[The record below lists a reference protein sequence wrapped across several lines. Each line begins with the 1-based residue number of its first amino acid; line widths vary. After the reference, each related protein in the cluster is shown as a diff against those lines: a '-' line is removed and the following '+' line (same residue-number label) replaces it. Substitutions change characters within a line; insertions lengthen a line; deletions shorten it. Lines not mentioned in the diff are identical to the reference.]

1 MENSTPPVE
10 VNNLKV
16 YGNLFQSKCIAAL
29 VSDRP
34 FLERIVDILLPEYFA
49 TDAHKWVIEVIVDY
63 FIQYKELPTKDVF
76 KVKVQALPE
85 TQDDLRLAVVEEIKA
100 AYDHI
105 SDTDVKFVKEQF
117 LTFCKQM
124 RLKNAI
130 IKSAEFLKRGDYE
143 AIKHEVDE
151 AMRAGLER
159 NLGHEYMIDVDK
171 RMSQMARE
179 CIKTGW
185 DIIDKRLDG
194 GLGKGELGFIVAPAG
209 SGKSW
214 LLSRFGAE
222 AMKQGK
228 NVLHVTLELNE
239 NYVGLRYDAYFSGIA
254 FQEVRKSIPI
264 VKTKIDELKKNGSG
278 QLFVK
283 YFPLKTAS
291 PQTLKMHIDRLQLIT
306 GIKIDML
313 VVDYAD
319 ILRPFM
325 ADRNANSY
333 SEAGSVYEELRQ
345 IAGELQIPVWSASQ
359 SNRGAHEEEVIQ
371 AHNVADS
378 YRKIM
383 TGDFIISLS
392 RKMEDKVASTGRIHI
407 IKNRF
412 GQDGDTFPIEFDT
425 STGTARVYEVD
436 SPEGRAL
443 MAKTKDVE
451 QNIQDV
457 LKSEWNKHK
466 GNGGSGVDQD

>member
-1 MENSTPPVE
+1 MENHSDVE

-16 YGNLFQSKCIAAL
+16 YGNIFQSKCIAAL
-29 VSDRP
+29 VSDRS
-34 FLERIVDILLPEYFA
+34 FLERIVDILSVEYFE
-49 TDAHKWVIEVIVDY
+49 TDAHKWVIKLIVEY
-63 FIQYKELPTKDVF
+63 FLKYKELPTMEVF
-76 KVKVQALPE
+76 KM
-85 TQDDLRLAVVEEIKA
+85 EIKSIPENQEVLRA
-100 AYDHI
+100 AVFEEVKKAYTHI
-105 SDTDVKFVKEQF
+105 KDTDVQYVKEQF

-124 RLKNAI
+124 KLKTAI
-130 IKSAEFLKRGDYE
+130 WKSVEHLQRGDYE

-159 NLGHEYMIDVDK
+159 NLGHEYLIDVDH
-171 RMSQMARE
+171 RMSLMART

-185 DIIDKRLDG
+185 DIIDTRLDG
-194 GLGKGELGFIVAPAG
+194 GLGEGELGFIVAPAG

-214 LLSRFGAE
+214 LLARMGAE

-254 FQEVRKSIPI
+254 FQEVRKNISV
-264 VKTKIDELKKNGSG
+264 VKEKIEEHKKNGGG

-291 PQTLKMHIDRLQLIT
+291 PQTLKLHIDRLQLIT

-325 ADRNANSY
+325 SDKNSNSY
-333 SEAGSVYEELRQ
+333 TEAGSVYEELRQ

-359 SNRGAHEEEVIQ
+359 SNRGSHEEDIIQ

-412 GQDGDTFPIEFDT
+412 GQDGDTFPIEFNTSIGVARIYEADT
-425 STGTARVYEVD
+425 
-436 SPEGRAL
+436 PEGRAI
-443 MAKTKDVE
+443 MAKTKNVE
-451 QNIQDV
+451 ETIQDL
-457 LKSEWNKHK
+457 LKNKWNEHK
-466 GNGGSGVDQD
+466 SKGGAGTDLD

>member
-1 MENSTPPVE
+1 MENINQTE
-10 VNNLKV
+10 INTLKV
-16 YGNLFQSKCIAAL
+16 YGNVFQSKCIAAL
-29 VSDRP
+29 ISDKS
-34 FLERIVDILLPEYFA
+34 FLERIVDILSPEYFE
-49 TDAHKWVIEVIVDY
+49 TSAHKWVIDLITNY
-63 FIQYKELPTKDVF
+63 FLQYKEVPTQEVF
-76 KVKVQALPE
+76 KVKIKEISENQEV
-85 TQDDLRLAVVEEIKA
+85 LRAAVFEEVKS
-100 AYDHI
+100 AYSHI
-105 SDTDVKFVKEQF
+105 TDTDAKFVKEQF

-130 IKSAEFLKRGDYE
+130 FKSVDFLRRGDYE
-143 AIKHEVDE
+143 SIKHEIDE

-159 NLGHEYMIDVDK
+159 NLGHEYLADVDK
-171 RMSQMARE
+171 RMSQVARN
-179 CIKTGW
+179 CTKTGW

-194 GLGKGELGFIVAPAG
+194 GLGNGELGFIISPAG
-209 SGKSW
+209 GGKSW
-214 LLSRFGAE
+214 LLARLGAE

-254 FQEVRKSIPI
+254 FQEVRKNIDVI
-264 VKTKIDELKKNGSG
+264 KRKIEEHKQAHGG

-291 PQTLKMHIDRLQLIT
+291 PQTIKIHVDRLQLIT
-306 GIKIDML
+306 GVKIDML

-325 ADRNANSY
+325 TDKNSNSY

-359 SNRGAHEEEVIQ
+359 SNRSAHEEEVIQ

-392 RKMEDKVASTGRIHI
+392 RKMEDKVAATGRIHI

-412 GQDGDTFPIEFDT
+412 GQDGDTFPLEFDT

-443 MAKTKDVE
+443 MAKTKDVQ

-457 LKSEWNKHK
+457 LKAVWNKHK
-466 GNGGSGVDQD
+466 GDGGAGTSDD

>member
-1 MENSTPPVE
+1 VE
-10 VNNLKV
+10 HL
-16 YGNLFQSKCIAAL
+16 Q
-29 VSDRP
+29 
-34 FLERIVDILLPEYFA
+34 
-49 TDAHKWVIEVIVDY
+49 
-63 FIQYKELPTKDVF
+63 
-76 KVKVQALPE
+76 
-85 TQDDLRLAVVEEIKA
+85 
-100 AYDHI
+100 
-105 SDTDVKFVKEQF
+105 
-117 LTFCKQM
+117 
-124 RLKNAI
+124 
-130 IKSAEFLKRGDYE
+130 RGDYE

-159 NLGHEYMIDVDK
+159 NLGHEYLIDVDH
-171 RMSQMARE
+171 RMSLMART

-185 DIIDKRLDG
+185 DIIDTRLDG
-194 GLGKGELGFIVAPAG
+194 GLGEGELGFIVAPAG

-214 LLSRFGAE
+214 LLARMGAE

-254 FQEVRKSIPI
+254 FQEVRKNISV
-264 VKTKIDELKKNGSG
+264 VKEKIEEHKKNGGG

-291 PQTLKMHIDRLQLIT
+291 PQTLKLHIDRLQLIT

-325 ADRNANSY
+325 SDKNSNSY
-333 SEAGSVYEELRQ
+333 TEAGSVYEELRQ

-359 SNRGAHEEEVIQ
+359 SNRGSHEEDIIQ

-412 GQDGDTFPIEFDT
+412 GQDGDTFPIEFNTSIGVARIYEADT
-425 STGTARVYEVD
+425 
-436 SPEGRAL
+436 PEGRAI
-443 MAKTKDVE
+443 MAKTKNVE
-451 QNIQDV
+451 ETIQDL
-457 LKSEWNKHK
+457 LKNKWNEHK
-466 GNGGSGVDQD
+466 SKGGAGTDLD

>member
-1 MENSTPPVE
+1 MENINQTE
-10 VNNLKV
+10 VNSLKV
-16 YGNLFQSKCIAAL
+16 YGNVFQSKCIAAL

-34 FLERIVDILLPEYFA
+34 FLERIVDILSPDYFE
-49 TDAHKWVIEVIVDY
+49 TDAHKWVVDLIVQY
-63 FIQYKELPTKDVF
+63 FFQYKEIPTMEVF
-76 KVKVQALPE
+76 KVKIKDIPE
-85 TQDDLRLAVVEEIKA
+85 SQEVLRAAVFNEVVA
-100 AYDHI
+100 AYKYV
-105 SDTDVKFVKEQF
+105 SDTDAKFVKEQF

-130 IKSAEFLKRGDYE
+130 IKSADLLKKGDYE

-151 AMRAGLER
+151 AMRAGIER
-159 NLGHEYMIDVDK
+159 NLGHVYFEDVDK
-171 RMSQMARE
+171 RMSQMTRE
-179 CIKTGW
+179 CVKTGW

-194 GLGKGELGFIVAPAG
+194 GLGRGELGFIVAPAG

-214 LLSRFGAE
+214 LLARLGGE
-222 AMKQGK
+222 AVKQGK

-239 NYVGLRYDAYFSGIA
+239 HYVGLRYDAYFTGFA
-254 FQEVRKSIPI
+254 FQEVRNHIPE
-264 VKTKIDELKKNGSG
+264 VKAKMEEMKKNGSG
-278 QLFVK
+278 KIWVK

-291 PQTLKMHIDRLQLIT
+291 PQTIKMFIERLQLINNV
-306 GIKIDML
+306 KIDML

-325 ADRNANSY
+325 ADKNANSY

-383 TGDFIISLS
+383 TGDFILSLS
-392 RKMEDKVASTGRIHI
+392 RRMEDKMASTGRIHI

-425 STGTARVYEVD
+425 STGVAKVYD
-436 SPEGRAL
+436 KDTPEGRAIL
-443 MAKTKDVE
+443 AKTKDVE
-451 QNIQDV
+451 QNIQDI
-457 LKSEWNKHK
+457 LKAKWNEHK
-466 GNGGSGVDQD
+466 GNGGAGSSDD

>member
-1 MENSTPPVE
+1 MENYNNSD

-16 YGNLFQSKCIAAL
+16 YGNVFQSKCIAAL
-29 VSDRP
+29 VSDKS
-34 FLERIVDILLPEYFA
+34 FLERIVDILSPDHFE
-49 TDAHKWVIEVIVDY
+49 TDAHKWTIKLIIAY
-63 FIQYKELPTKDVF
+63 FLKYKELPTFEVF
-76 KVKVQALPE
+76 KMEINSIPE
-85 TQDDLRLAVVEEIKA
+85 TQEVLRMSVVEEVKKA
-100 AYDHI
+100 YSHI
-105 SDTDVKFVKEQF
+105 SDSDVTYVKEQF
-117 LTFCKQM
+117 LTYCKQM
-124 RLKNAI
+124 KLKDAI
-130 IKSAEFLKRGDYE
+130 LKSADFLNRGDYE
-143 AIKHEVDE
+143 SIKHEIDE
-151 AMRAGLER
+151 AMRAGVER
-159 NLGHEYMIDVDK
+159 NLGHEYLTDVET
-171 RMSQMARE
+171 RMSLMART

-185 DIIDKRLDG
+185 DIIDQRMDG

-214 LLSRFGAE
+214 LLARLGAE

-239 NYVGLRYDAYFSGIA
+239 NYVGLRYDAYFSGIS
-254 FQEVRKSIPI
+254 FQEVRKNIPI
-264 VKTKIDELKKNGSG
+264 IKAKINEHKSNGGG

-291 PQTLKMHIDRLQLIT
+291 PQTLKLHIDRLQLIT

-325 ADRNANSY
+325 SERNSNSY

-359 SNRGAHEEEVIQ
+359 SNRSAHEEEIIQ

-392 RKMEDKVASTGRIHI
+392 RKMEDKLASTGRIHI

-425 STGTARVYEVD
+425 SNGYAKVHDPD
-436 SPEGRAL
+436 SDEGRAVL
-443 MAKTKDVE
+443 LKAGNAE
-451 QNIQDV
+451 QSIQDLV
-457 LKSEWNKHK
+457 RNKWNEHK
-466 GNGGSGVDQD
+466 ANGGAGTDRD

>member
-1 MENSTPPVE
+1 MENHSDVE
-10 VNNLKV
+10 VNNLKI
-16 YGNLFQSKCIAAL
+16 YGNVFQSKCIAAL

-34 FLERIVDILLPEYFA
+34 FLERIVDILSAEYFE
-49 TDAHKWVIEVIVDY
+49 TDAHKWVIELIVKY
-63 FIQYKELPTKDVF
+63 FLKYKELPTMEVF
-76 KVKVQALPE
+76 KM
-85 TQDDLRLAVVEEIKA
+85 EIKSIAENQEVLRA
-100 AYDHI
+100 AVFEEVKKAYAHI
-105 SDTDVKFVKEQF
+105 KDTDVQYVKEQF
-117 LTFCKQM
+117 LTFCRQM
-124 RLKNAI
+124 KLKTAI
-130 IKSAEFLKRGDYE
+130 WKSVEHLKKGDYE
-143 AIKHEVDE
+143 SIKHEVDE

-159 NLGHEYMIDVDK
+159 NLGHEYLTDIDQ
-171 RMSQMARE
+171 RMSLMART
-179 CIKTGW
+179 CVKTGW
-185 DIIDKRLDG
+185 DIIDTRLDG

-214 LLSRFGAE
+214 LLARMGAE

-254 FQEVRKSIPI
+254 FQEVRKNIPV
-264 VKTKIDELKKNGSG
+264 VKAKIEEHKRNGGG

-291 PQTLKMHIDRLQLIT
+291 PQTLKLHIDRLQLIT
-306 GIKIDML
+306 GVNIDML

-325 ADRNANSY
+325 SDRNANSY

-392 RKMEDKVASTGRIHI
+392 RKMEDKMASTGRIHI

-425 STGTARVYEVD
+425 STGVARVYEAD
-436 SPEGRAL
+436 TSEGRAI
-443 MAKTKDVE
+443 MAKTKNVE
-451 QNIQDV
+451 QTIQDI
-457 LKSEWNKHK
+457 LRNKWNEHKSS
-466 GNGGSGVDQD
+466 GGAGTGAD